1 MLKISSV
8 SANGRVYDEI
18 AVDGLES
25 EIQIGF
31 DCLYLLEALRACG
44 TEKISCG
51 MNTPLSALVIRP
63 YEDDEEESFLYL
75 VLPIRMKD

>member
-18 AVDGLES
+18 GVDSLES
-25 EIQIGF
+25 EIEIGF

-44 TEKISCG
+44 TEKILCG
-51 MNTPLSALVIRP
+51 MNTPLSALVIKP
-63 YEDDEEESFLYL
+63 FESDETEDFLYL